1 MYTIFSPEQIRAIQT
16 DELSEIKDMTIEE
29 IATRISGMQNQSRE
43 ILLRM
48 GKANE
53 EVSRRL
59 SSQSDEELERLIERV
74 PMAESTLRNRQGYA
88 PKPKKPTFED
98 RVKAK
103 AKQASRM
110 DPAVRAMLEDLKA
123 K

>member
-1 MYTIFSPEQIRAIQT
+1 MSV
-16 DELSEIKDMTIEE
+16 EE

-43 ILLRM
+43 IMLRM

-53 EVSRRL
+53 ELSRRL
-59 SSQSDEELERLIERV
+59 SATSDADLENLIERV
-74 PMAESTLRNRQGYA
+74 PMAESTLRNRQGYS
-88 PKPKKPTFED
+88 PKPKKATFED

-103 AKQASRM
+103 AKQASRL